1 MRKMNVAHNFWQT
14 ESGLRLQSIKALLKF
29 LSASFPG
36 NLLFRTWNRGCLP
49 LESYLNDNA
58 KKNPALTTGTAPFK
72 VKVVFKKWK
81 QSLTQLRVT
90 YWIM

>member
-14 ESGLRLQSIKALLKF
+14 ESGLRLQSIKALLNF
-29 LSASFPG
+29 DLPRSQGISYSTPEIEAAFPW
-36 NLLFRTWNRGCLP
+36 NLT
-49 LESYLNDNA
+49 SMTMQ
-58 KKNPALTTGTAPFK
+58 KNPALTTGTAPFK